1 VLPKYHAL
9 AAAAAAV
16 PLARAGKR
24 PLDLALF
31 AAAAVLIDVDHF
43 LGYIWETGDLSLPRA
58 YAYHRKRYHRPRR
71 WRFRPGWPYLGVDS
85 GRAFHSAP
93 FLLLVFLLAW
103 RRRPLRPLAWGLLFH
118 RLQDELYGSFS

>member
-1 VLPKYHAL
+1 MLPKYHAL
-9 AAAAAAV
+9 AAAVATV
-16 PLARAGKR
+16 PLAGAGKR

-31 AAAAVLIDVDHF
+31 SAAAVLIDVDHY
-43 LGYIWETGDLSLPRA
+43 LGYIWQTGDLSLPRA

-85 GRAFHSAP
+85 ARAFHSAP
-93 FLLLVFLLAW
+93 CLFLVFLLAW
-103 RRRPLRPLAWGLLFH
+103 LWRPLRPIAWGLLFH